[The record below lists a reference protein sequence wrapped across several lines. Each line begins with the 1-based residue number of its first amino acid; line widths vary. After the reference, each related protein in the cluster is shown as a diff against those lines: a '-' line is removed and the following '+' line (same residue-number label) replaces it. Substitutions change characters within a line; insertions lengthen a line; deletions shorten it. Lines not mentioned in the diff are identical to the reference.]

1 MQRIV
6 IISLLVLVI
15 VSFAFAR
22 QTPEGSL
29 EASSKSGTEL
39 GTCPLKH
46 TKVRTDI
53 SGFLARVTVE
63 QEFENTFDEAIEA
76 VYVFPLSAN
85 GAVDTM
91 TMTIGQRTIRGVMMK
106 REDARKAYEAAKND
120 GKTASLGGFK
130 EKKGLVVVMTSA
142 TCPVSK
148 RYLPSVAALEK
159 ELTERLQKA
168 GVVVE

>member
-63 QEFENTFDEAIEA
+63 QEFENSFNEAIEA
-76 VYVFPLSAN
+76 VYVFPLSAS
-85 GAVDTM
+85 GAVDSM
-91 TMTIGQRTIRGVMMK
+91 KMTIGQRTIRGVMMK
-106 REDARKAYEAAKND
+106 REDARKAYEAAKKD
-120 GKTASLGGFK
+120 GKTASLLDQERPNVF
-130 EKKGLVVVMTSA
+130 TQ
-142 TCPVSK
+142 
-148 RYLPSVAALEK
+148 SVANIQPGD
-159 ELTERLQKA
+159 RID
-168 GVVVE
+168 VEISYVETLKYDSGAYE